1 MGTTRRAAW
10 LVACILAGIAV
21 GVAVRAA
28 TGSAAGFLAV
38 PVLVALAWL
47 AVADPT
53 RCAPRGADATL
64 RARAA
69 PDGD

>member
-1 MGTTRRAAW
+1 MGAARRAAW
-10 LVACILAGIAV
+10 LAACVLAGVAV
-21 GVAVRAA
+21 GIAVRAA

-38 PVLVALAWL
+38 PALVALVWL

-53 RCAPRGADATL
+53 RCAPPGADATL
-64 RARAA
+64 STRST